1 MLTSY
6 EISELPLSLEDVVGR
21 VADPSAGAL
30 AAFCGTTR
38 NSFGGK
44 AVDHLEYEAY
54 RAMAEPVMAEIG
66 MEIASRW
73 PSVTGIAIAHRT
85 GRVDVGETSVIVAV
99 SAPHREAAL
108 AACGWGID
116 RLKQILPVWK
126 KEVYADGEVWR
137 ENPPGAAPGEPR
149 TGGGE
154 PP

>member
-1 MLTSY
+1 MKSFY
-6 EISELPLSLEDVVGR
+6 EISEGPLSLEAAASR

-38 NSFGGK
+38 NSFDGK
-44 AVDHLEYEAY
+44 DVDHLEYEVY
-54 RAMAEPVMAEIG
+54 RPMAERVMAEIG
-66 MEIASRW
+66 MEIATRW

-85 GRVDVGETSVIVAV
+85 GRVDVGEPSVIVAV

-116 RLKQILPVWK
+116 RLKEILPVWK
-126 KEVYADGEVWR
+126 KEVFTDGEVWR
-137 ENPPGAAPGEPR
+137 ENQPR
-149 TGGGE
+149 GGE